1 MKKRGHST
9 FLGKVECPLF
19 CSLCAVVV
27 LIVYLPCLDAEFVDW
42 DDDKNFVGN
51 RHYKGLGPSQLL
63 WMLTTTH
70 MGPYQPLSWLTLGV
84 DYTLWGMNPRGYHLT
99 NVLLHACGAA
109 AMCLATASVLSIRR
123 ARQRGD
129 NSVSLATET
138 MAWPGASTGVLLAG
152 VVASLAWA
160 LHPQHVESVA
170 WVTERRDVLSGLFY
184 LLCVWSYLQAHRG
197 GVGDVTKRRWERAAV
212 ACCALAL
219 LSKASAVSLPVLLVV
234 LDVYP
239 LGRLSGRPWRWLRE
253 PNRHVLQEKFN
264 YVLFS
269 VLAAAVGFIGQMQA
283 DAVRSFDQVG
293 PIERL
298 AIAAHSFLFYLS
310 KTIWPAELA
319 PLYPRPNAIRLTDP
333 KFLYPVIS
341 VLAISGVLLLLRRR
355 WPAGLAIWACY
366 VAALLPV
373 CGLITIGDELVADRY
388 AYLPTLALFVLLGG
402 MFLWLWD
409 TRLGGVR
416 GVGRRLLAVGAAAAV
431 VVACG
436 WQARRIMPI
445 WHDSLALW
453 THAAERR
460 PESYKAWN
468 NLAGP
473 LTKDKRYAEAERAC
487 RKALNLRPDYA
498 TAHYN
503 LGVALTRQGRQAEA
517 AEAFRRAIQIQP
529 THAQAHANLGTVL
542 IWLGQPEEAIK
553 ELNEALRLGYER
565 RSSVHTQLGE
575 AYLKLGQP
583 EKAVQY
589 YKMAIL
595 TPRHMGPL
603 AGIADAYLRLGQ
615 IKKAEEAAL
624 LAFRAR
630 PDRPQGRYALAQVR
644 SCQRRFGEAFSQ
656 LHRVLPK
663 HPFFRQRALEDP
675 HLRNLRLDPRFDELM
690 RSLPTT
696 LPATSGPAQGR

>member
-1 MKKRGHST
+1 MWKRGHSG
-9 FLGKVECPLF
+9 FLGKAECPLF
-19 CSLCAVVV
+19 LFCAVVV

-51 RHYKGLGPSQLL
+51 RHYRGLWPGNLQ

-70 MGPYQPLSWLTLGV
+70 MGPYQPLSWLSLGV

-109 AMCLATASVLSIRR
+109 AMCLAAASVLAIRR
-123 ARQRGD
+123 ARGSGD
-129 NSVSLATET
+129 SGEGTATGAT
-138 MAWPGASTGVLLAG
+138 PSPGASTGVVLAG

-197 GVGDVTKRRWERAAV
+197 GVGDVTKRWWERAAV
-212 ACCALAL
+212 TCCALAL

-239 LGRLSGRPWRWLRE
+239 LGRLRGRPWRWLRE
-253 PNRHVLQEKFN
+253 PDRQVLQEKFN

-269 VLAAAVGFIGQMQA
+269 VLAVVVGFIGQMQA
-283 DAVRSFDQVG
+283 DALRSFGQVG

-298 AIAAHSFLFYLS
+298 AIAAHSLVFYLS
-310 KTIWPAELA
+310 KTVWPTDLA
-319 PLYPRPNAIRLTDP
+319 PLYPRPNDIRLADP
-333 KFLYPVIS
+333 KFLFAIIGA
-341 VLAISGVLLLLRRR
+341 LAISGVLLLLRRR

-402 MFLWLWD
+402 VFLWLWD
-409 TRLGGVR
+409 TRSGGVW
-416 GVGRRLLAVGAAAAV
+416 GYGRRLVAVGAAAAV

-453 THAAERR
+453 THATERR

-468 NLAGP
+468 NLGGA

-487 RKALNLRPDYA
+487 RKAVHLWPDYA

-529 THAQAHANLGTVL
+529 THAQAHANLGAVL
-542 IWLGQPEEAIK
+542 IWLDHPEGAIK

-565 RSSVHTQLGE
+565 HSSVHTQLGE
-575 AYLKLGQP
+575 AYRKLGRP
-583 EKAVQY
+583 DKAVEH
-589 YKMAIL
+589 YKKAIL
-595 TPRHMGPL
+595 SPRHMGPL
-603 AGIADAYLRLGQ
+603 AGIADAYLSLGQ
-615 IKKAEEAAL
+615 IKKAEKAAL
-624 LAFRAR
+624 QAFLAR

-644 SCQRRFGEAFSQ
+644 SYQRRFGEAFSQ
-656 LHRVLPK
+656 LRWVLPK

-675 HLRNLRLDPRFDELM
+675 HLRDLRLDPRFDELM
-690 RSLPTT
+690 RSLPAT
-696 LPATSGPAQGR
+696 LPATSGPARGR